1 MKCIREISVNMIRRN
16 MVSELV
22 SERLTLGKSKYGH
35 GVRTHMDTTT
45 WGTPKNSWLEMAIEE
60 YLDALVYTA
69 ADYIRKFEEPSAPD
83 DNERISQLIA
93 VPRECV
99 RSDAHAKIIRTLCE
113 LVETSLA
120 LDP

>member
-1 MKCIREISVNMIRRN
+1 MTVNMIRRN

-35 GVRTHMDTTT
+35 GVRTNMSTTT

-93 VPRECV
+93 NPRECV

-120 LDP
+120 LDDP

>member
-1 MKCIREISVNMIRRN
+1 MKCIREMSVNMIRRN

-69 ADYIRKFEEPSAPD
+69 ADYIRKFEEPSEPD
-83 DNERISQLIA
+83 DNERILQVIA
-93 VPRECV
+93 NPYCTM
-99 RSDAHAKIIRTLCE
+99 SSAHAKIIRTLCE

-120 LDP
+120 LDDP

>member
-1 MKCIREISVNMIRRN
+1 MIRD
-16 MVSELV
+16 LV
-22 SERLTLGKSKYGH
+22 SERLNLGKSKYGH

-45 WGTPKNSWLEMAIEE
+45 WGTQKTKDSWLEMAIEE

-93 VPRECV
+93 TPRECV
-99 RSDAHAKIIRTLCE
+99 RSDTHAKIIRTLCE

-120 LDP
+120 LDDP

>member
-1 MKCIREISVNMIRRN
+1 MGYLKDMLRGDPEHAMIHD
-16 MVSELV
+16 LV
-22 SERLTLGKSKYGH
+22 SERLNLGKSKYGH
-35 GVRTHMDTTT
+35 GVRSNMNTST
-45 WGTPKNSWLEMAIEE
+45 WGTQKNSWLEMAIEE

-83 DNERISQLIA
+83 DNERILQVIA
-93 VPRECV
+93 NPHCTL
-99 RSDAHAKIIRTLCE
+99 SSAHAKIIRTLCE